1 MNSIWKNIEK
11 EIREMK
17 KIDYF
22 MAGLILIDIIGIIVA
37 TPLLIISIFFA
48 F

>member
-1 MNSIWKNIEK
+1 
-11 EIREMK
+11 MK

-48 F
+48 FWKLKGWTGE